1 MLGKQILISVFSEL
15 LLKVK
20 NDLFSFFGLKCFGLN
35 EAKKPEVELGILNF
49 F

>member
-1 MLGKQILISVFSEL
+1 VLGKQILISVFSEL